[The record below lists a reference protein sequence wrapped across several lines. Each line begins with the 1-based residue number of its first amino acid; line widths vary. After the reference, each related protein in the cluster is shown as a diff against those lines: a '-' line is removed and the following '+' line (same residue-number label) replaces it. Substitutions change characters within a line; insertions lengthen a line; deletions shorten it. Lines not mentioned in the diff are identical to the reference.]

1 MIEHVLRG
9 IAAVVTAFLF
19 CASTQKAVGALQQS
33 GYKNGAFLRW
43 LGKKGNLYFNRLSV
57 FALCLALTSGICSLC
72 FSVLGERVALI
83 CAAVP
88 FLGLSLLL
96 YWADYRF
103 ALKVPFKRTGR
114 FNRLFVGYVILT
126 AGAGFG
132 WLSLLGWL
140 KELNGS
146 QIYGLVAYLPY
157 AIMPIVL
164 PLLLCLTNLVFG
176 VFENARNKN
185 FVKRTGQV
193 LDESKTVRIG
203 VVGSYGKTSVKNIL
217 ATLLQERF
225 LVVATPE
232 SYNTPIGVAKTVFSD
247 EFTGKQILIAEMGA
261 RKAGD
266 IAELCKLVKP
276 EYAVFTGVCEQH
288 MQTFG
293 SVQNAWAEKSE
304 ILKCGAKKVVC
315 GEGLRERIEAEFS
328 GAECVAYAERV
339 SNLSLQATGTEF
351 TLCVDGKEVSVS
363 TKLLGGAAV
372 ENIALAARLC
382 RELGMSAEEIA
393 AGIAKLQPVP
403 HRLQLIESGGAYI
416 LDDGY
421 NCNAVGAKEA
431 LAALGRFAGRKCVV
445 TPGIIEC
452 GVLEEKINGEL
463 GEEIA
468 KLAPDKVILVGETLV
483 GAVKDG
489 YKNAGGDEKKLSTVK
504 DLKGA
509 QATLGEWVGK
519 GDAVLFLND
528 LPDVY

>member
-19 CASTQKAVGALQQS
+19 CASTQKAAGALQQS

-43 LGKKGNLYFNRLSV
+43 LGKKGNLYFNRLAV
-57 FALCLALTSGICSLC
+57 FALCLALTSGIFSLS
-72 FSVLGERVALI
+72 FSFLGEKIALT
-83 CAAVP
+83 CAALP
-88 FLGLSLLL
+88 FLGLSLLF

-126 AGAGFG
+126 AAAGFG
-132 WLSLLGWL
+132 LLSLLGWL
-140 KELNGS
+140 KEINGS
-146 QIYGLVAYLPY
+146 QIYALVAYIPY
-157 AIMPIVL
+157 AVMPVAL
-164 PLLLCLTNLVFG
+164 PLLLCLTNLILG
-176 VFENARNKN
+176 VFEGARNKK
-185 FVKRTGQV
+185 FVKRAGQV
-193 LDESKTVRIG
+193 LDESQTVRIG
-203 VVGSYGKTSVKNIL
+203 IVGSYGKTSVKNIL
-217 ATLLQERF
+217 ATLLQEKF
-225 LVVATPE
+225 SAVATPE
-232 SYNTPIGVAKTVFSD
+232 SYNTPMGIAKTVLSG
-247 EFTGKQILIAEMGA
+247 EFAGKQIFIAEMGA
-261 RKAGD
+261 RKTGD
-266 IAELCKLVKP
+266 IAELCDLVKP
-276 EYAVFTGVCEQH
+276 DYAIFTGVCAQH

-293 SVQNAWAEKSE
+293 SVQNAWTEKSE
-304 ILKCGAKKVVC
+304 ILKCGAKRVVC
-315 GEGLRERIEAEFS
+315 GEGLRERIESEFS
-328 GAECVAYAERV
+328 GADCVAYAERV
-339 SNLSLQATGTEF
+339 SNLSLQATCTEF
-351 TLCVDGKEVSVS
+351 TLCVDGKEISVS

-382 RELGMSAEEIA
+382 RELGMTAEEIG

-421 NCNAVGAKEA
+421 NCNVVGAKEA
-431 LAALGRFAGRKCVV
+431 LSALSRFAGRKCVV
-445 TPGIIEC
+445 TPGIVEC

-468 KLAPDKVILVGETLV
+468 KIAPDKVILVGETLV

-489 YKNAGGDEKKLSTVK
+489 YKNAGGDEKKLSVVK

-509 QATLGEWVGK
+509 QTALGEWVGA

>member
-43 LGKKGNLYFNRLSV
+43 LGRKGNLYFNRLSV
-57 FALCLALTSGICSLC
+57 FALCLALASGICSLC
-72 FSVLGERVALI
+72 CSAFGERVALI

-96 YWADYRF
+96 YWADHRF
-103 ALKVPFKRTGR
+103 ALKVNFQRTGR

-126 AGAGFG
+126 ACAGFG
-132 WLSLLGWL
+132 FLSFLGWL
-140 KELNGS
+140 KKINAS
-146 QIYGLVAYLPY
+146 QMYGLVAYVPY
-157 AIMPIVL
+157 AILPVAL
-164 PLLLCLTNLVFG
+164 PLLLCLTNLILG
-176 VFENARNKN
+176 VFENARNKK
-185 FVKRTGQV
+185 FVKRAGQV

-217 ATLLQERF
+217 ATLLQEKF
-225 LVVATPE
+225 SVVATPE
-232 SYNTPIGVAKTVFSD
+232 SYNTPIGIAKTVFSD
-247 EFTGKQILIAEMGA
+247 EFTGKQIFIAEIGA

-276 EYAVFTGVCEQH
+276 DYAVFTGVCAQH
-288 MQTFG
+288 VQTFG
-293 SVQNAWAEKSE
+293 SLQNVWAEKSE

-315 GEGLRERIEAEFS
+315 GEGLRERIESEFS
-328 GAECVAYAERV
+328 GADCVAYAERV
-339 SNLSLQATGTEF
+339 GNLCLQATSTEF
-351 TLCVDGKEVSVS
+351 TLYVDGKEIPVS

-382 RELGMSAEEIA
+382 RDLGMSAEEIG
-393 AGIAKLQPVP
+393 AGIAKLQPIP

-421 NCNAVGAKEA
+421 NCNVVGAKEA
-431 LAALGRFAGRKCVV
+431 LAALGRFDGRKCVV

-489 YKNAGGDEKKLSTVK
+489 YKKADGDEKKLSVVK

-509 QATLGEWVGK
+509 QAMLKEWVGA